1 MKERRAEGVTKKEE
15 LIMQWRSDSLQ
26 KKNPKFFEEENQGK
40 SMVITTNRGSNPAE
54 STIPSVST
62 FKIPSFFLK
71 TFQKRFD
78 YCNTNNDEKEISSD
92 IEKKKKCLIEFAS
105 LFYKFFGGFKF
116 SACRFGSKI
125 DGEHQDSSSESEA
138 EEEEYR
144 DERDEIFYGSETKKK
159 LLKNEKISSQLKL
172 PVSILDVF
180 SKKNAM
186 DFNFSFVKSRIC
198 KGKNGNRNR
207 NLDYNQNLRENESV
221 TRLSRENLKGERK
234 NSTAI
239 SYHEDDEK
247 GERLWQKR
255 ILMGERCKPVMHTSI
270 SLR

>member
-1 MKERRAEGVTKKEE
+1 MANGRPAATHNEWERNSTGERAN
-15 LIMQWRSDSLQ
+15 R
-26 KKNPKFFEEENQGK
+26 
-40 SMVITTNRGSNPAE
+40 ITEHPQLAGRRPQTAKVETTNDADVAWLWQRGLCARERVNNTSHTNRGSNPAE

-186 DFNFSFVKSRIC
+186 DFNFSFVKSRI
-198 KGKNGNRNR
+198 
-207 NLDYNQNLRENESV
+207 
-221 TRLSRENLKGERK
+221 
-234 NSTAI
+234 
-239 SYHEDDEK
+239 
-247 GERLWQKR
+247 
-255 ILMGERCKPVMHTSI
+255 SI

>member
-1 MKERRAEGVTKKEE
+1 METG
-15 LIMQWRSDSLQ
+15 SLQ
-26 KKNPKFFEEENQGK
+26 KKSPKFFEEENQGK

-78 YCNTNNDEKEISSD
+78 YCNTNNDGKEISSD

-105 LFYKFFGGFKF
+105 L
-116 SACRFGSKI
+116 FGSKI

-207 NLDYNQNLRENESV
+207 NLDYDQNLRENESV
-221 TRLSRENLKGERK
+221 TRLSRENLKGEGK

-255 ILMGERCKPVMHTSI
+255 ILMGERCKPVMHPSV